1 MPPTQKNQSPTNFK
15 MILLIHSINII
26 RPFDDFLNSNDLWW
40 PQMTLYLWLT
50 RVKSYLD
57 CLDLRFDYY
66 FSKLT
71 QIRLSNWLFDDIS
84 SIWRR
89 LRKCFPAYAF
99 SVICFYDLKYKHE
112 GCWWR
117 KNDLLVIYVHFMD
130 FDHWFCVGCSSEP
143 TLTTIPHFFAAA
155 IWDPNIYMQKEFFV
169 YLYPV
174 LIFSGTKFGDFGQF
188 RY

>member
-1 MPPTQKNQSPTNFK
+1 M
-15 MILLIHSINII
+15 
-26 RPFDDFLNSNDLWW
+26 
-40 PQMTLYLWLT
+40 
-50 RVKSYLD
+50 KSYLD

-99 SVICFYDLKYKHE
+99 SVICFYDLEYKHE

-143 TLTTIPHFFAAA
+143 TLTTIPQFFCRRHLR
-155 IWDPNIYMQKEFFV
+155 PK
-169 YLYPV
+169 YLYAKRIFCLSLSSSDILRHQIWWFWSISILKVDFLDQNRV
-174 LIFSGTKFGDFGQF
+174 LSKTTFTIIISF
-188 RY
+188 